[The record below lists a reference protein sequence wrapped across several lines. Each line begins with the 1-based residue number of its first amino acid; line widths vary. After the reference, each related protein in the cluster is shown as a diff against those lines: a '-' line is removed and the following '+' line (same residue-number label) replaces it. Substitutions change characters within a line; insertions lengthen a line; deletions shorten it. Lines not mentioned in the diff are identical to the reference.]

1 VCQRLPELRRGLS
14 GYAAQ
19 FDAAL
24 LSAADARVVLGHAA
38 AMEHLAATIK
48 ALAAARISDTGANP
62 AERSAA
68 HEIARVTGT
77 SVGSARRSLEIGRR
91 LARQPDVA
99 ASARRGELSQSQLDA
114 ITDAATADPTAAK
127 RLVEQ
132 AKTTSLSDLQDD
144 CARTKAAARPDP
156 EIRRQQIRR
165 ARRLHSWSDTEGVWQ
180 LRGNGNPEDGAQVD
194 AALDALANQLFH
206 EARQSNEPEPRG
218 ADLFDALVRLATE
231 ANGNDNTGTEPH
243 EGACQEGNLSRSP
256 AGASPPP
263 SSGRQDETASP
274 ASGGPTPAPN
284 PSPGPQ
290 PGAVR
295 RASPAPSER
304 ARAVEGGLSNRVSDV
319 PTRAT
324 GRRASRPRRRRG
336 AQVKLLLRVDYDAWL
351 RGTAAP
357 GETCELVGYGPV
369 AVSVVRDLIDT
380 GDAFVAAILTKT
392 HAVAGVAH
400 LGRRP
405 NAHQQ
410 SALEWLYPS
419 CAAEGCPA
427 RAHLQTDHRTD
438 WAKTRFTALD
448 LLDRLCTHHHNLK
461 TRQNWQLVNGHGK
474 RAFVAPDDPRHP
486 RHQPQAPRPR
496 TYSSA
501 ALL

>member
-1 VCQRLPELRRGLS
+1 VCQRLPELRRALS
-14 GYAAQ
+14 AYAEQ

-38 AMEHLAATIK
+38 AIEHLAATIK

-62 AERSAA
+62 ADRSAA
-68 HEIARVTGT
+68 HEIARATGT

-91 LARQPDVA
+91 LARQPEVA

-132 AKTTSLSDLQDD
+132 AKTTSLSDLRDD

-156 EIRRQQIRR
+156 ETRRQQIRQ
-165 ARRLHSWSDTEGVWQ
+165 ARRLHSWVDTEGVWQ
-180 LRGNGNPEDGAQVD
+180 LRCNGTPEDGAQVD

-206 EARQSNEPEPRG
+206 EARQRNEPEPRG
-218 ADLFDALVRLATE
+218 AYLFDALIHLAMEANSNDIAGEPNEGFCQQGDASETANWAPGAPTAATE
-231 ANGNDNTGTEPH
+231 PSAEP
-243 EGACQEGNLSRSP
+243 QTQ
-256 AGASPPP
+256 AGA
-263 SSGRQDETASP
+263 A
-274 ASGGPTPAPN
+274 
-284 PSPGPQ
+284 
-290 PGAVR
+290 R
-295 RASPAPSER
+295 RDSPAPSNQADTGLSDR
-304 ARAVEGGLSNRVSDV
+304 APDVPARAIR
-319 PTRAT
+319 
-324 GRRASRPRRRRG
+324 RRASRPRRRRG
-336 AQVKLLLRVDYDAWL
+336 APVKLLIRIDYDAWL
-351 RGTAAP
+351 RGVAAP

-369 AVSVVRDLIDT
+369 PVSVVRDLLDT
-380 GDAFVAAILTKT
+380 GDAFVGAILTKN
-392 HAVAGVAH
+392 HAVTGVAH

-405 NAHQQ
+405 NAYQQ

-427 RAHLQTDHRTD
+427 RAHLQTDHRAD
-438 WAKTRFTALD
+438 WAKTHFTALD
-448 LLDRLCTHHHNLK
+448 LLDRLCIHHHNLK

-486 RHQPQAPRPR
+486 RHQPQAPGPP
-496 TYSSA
+496 TYSRST
-501 ALL
+501 LL